1 MRKKYVIIIAIVM
14 LAVIGISIFV
24 IKKVSNKTYQF
35 VVKSCDNE
43 VEFVLCEEVK
53 DKPSGSTPWD
63 YSCNIENLSFKSI
76 IEKNEQYN
84 PIYIDEKGNEVA
96 QETNRAIL
104 NVEGRIFLASVIEEN
119 SLECIEL
126 YKRFEI
132 PNSESYVG
140 FSCPVF
146 DGNDIYLASDKVNTF
161 SLDKL
166 IGVKSF
172 DQLVEFYNKTNLK
185 FDIDKAEQTIYVNVE
200 RSGEDIID
208 KIKLVFSNDGLKI
221 AYLPNEDNN
230 AN

>member
-53 DKPSGSTPWD
+53 NKPSGSTPWD
-63 YSCNIENLSFKSI
+63 YSCKIENLSFKSI

-84 PIYIDEKGNEVA
+84 PIYIDEKGNKVA

-119 SLECIEL
+119 NLECIEL

-132 PNSESYVG
+132 PNSESDVG

-146 DGNDIYLASDKVNTF
+146 DGTDIYLVSDKVNTF